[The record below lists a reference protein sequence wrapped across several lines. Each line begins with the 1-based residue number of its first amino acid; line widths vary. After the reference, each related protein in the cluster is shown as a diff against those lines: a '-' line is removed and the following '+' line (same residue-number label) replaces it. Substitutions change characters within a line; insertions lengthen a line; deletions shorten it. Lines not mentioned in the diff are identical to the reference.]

1 LDTFVRETDALVDLY
16 VDGEVIST
24 TGEHPFWVPD
34 KGWVEPKDL
43 IVGSL
48 LQTEDG
54 RVVDV
59 DKIEKRFGQFEVYN
73 FRVEGIPTYFVSELG
88 VLVYNTCGD
97 VVGPGRLTPQEAEQ
111 IQRIGDNYHTEIHL
125 VGSRAGGRGRNIDTD
140 LPVGK
145 GEGRRSNIDMRIQ
158 GQDDIDSRGRLSDQ
172 LINVGGG
179 AGSVSPFRGF
189 GGNPGTHPPKIIFK
203 PNQPPIVDEG

>member
-1 LDTFVRETDALVDLY
+1 MRETDALVDLY

-24 TGEHPFWVPD
+24 TGEHPFWMPD
-34 KGWVEPKDL
+34 KGCVEAKDL

-48 LQTEDG
+48 FQTEDG
-54 RVVDV
+54 RIVDV
-59 DKIEKRFGQFEVYN
+59 DGVGKREGKFPVYN

-88 VLVYNTCGD
+88 VLIHNTCND
-97 VVGPGRLTPQEAEQ
+97 VVGAGRLTPQEAEQ
-111 IQRIGDNYHTEIHL
+111 IQRVADNYNTEIHV

-145 GEGRRSNIDMRIQ
+145 GEGTRSDIDMRIH
-158 GQDDIDSRGRLSDQ
+158 GQDDIDSRGRLSDE

-179 AGSVSPFRGF
+179 AGSVSRFRGF
-189 GGNPGTHPPKIIFK
+189 GGNPATHPPKIIFK

>member
-1 LDTFVRETDALVDLY
+1 MDTFGRETDALVDLY

-34 KGWVEPKDL
+34 LGWVEAANL
-43 IVGSL
+43 TVGSL
-48 LQTEDG
+48 LQTGDG
-54 RVVDV
+54 RIIDV
-59 DKIEKRFGQFEVYN
+59 DGVEKREGKFPVYN

-88 VLVYNTCGD
+88 VLVHNTCGD
-97 VVGPGRLTPQEAEQ
+97 VVGLGKLTPQEAEQ
-111 IQRIGDNYHTEIHL
+111 IQRVTDNYNTEIHV

-140 LPVGK
+140 LPFGK
-145 GEGRRSNIDMRIQ
+145 GESTRSDIDMGIH
-158 GQDDIDSRGRLSDQ
+158 GQDDIDKRGRLSQ
-172 LINVGGG
+172 ELTNVGGR
-179 AGSVSPFRGF
+179 AGTVSPFTGL